1 MAVQSN
7 NYSVHAMCLLILQ
20 TLNEHPYRFFS
31 ERGLLNKDLVLYIV
45 LIAGNRKSVIFCA
58 Y

>member
-20 TLNEHPYRFFS
+20 TLNEHPYSFFS
-31 ERGLLNKDLVLYIV
+31 ERGLLNKDLVLYM
-45 LIAGNRKSVIFCA
+45 
-58 Y
+58 